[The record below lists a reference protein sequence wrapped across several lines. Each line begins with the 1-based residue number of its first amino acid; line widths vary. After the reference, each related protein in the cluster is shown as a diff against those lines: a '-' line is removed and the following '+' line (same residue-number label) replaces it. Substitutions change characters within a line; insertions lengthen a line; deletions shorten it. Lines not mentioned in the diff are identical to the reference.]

1 MSLWCIGV
9 AHGWYI
15 SKEQDGEYL
24 VEKVCIKEFVD
35 KEFVDREE
43 FVEKKFVV
51 KEFVAKEF
59 VFKEFVDKDFV
70 NKVLLMSLG
79 YEYGTQER
87 GKRVSSRQSKT
98 TGWEW
103 NGLRLGAVS

>member
-1 MSLWCIGV
+1 M

-15 SKEQDGEYL
+15 RKEQDGEYL
-24 VEKVCIKEFVD
+24 VEKVCIREFVD

-59 VFKEFVDKDFV
+59 VFKEFVDKEFV
-70 NKVLLMSLG
+70 DKVLLMSLWG
-79 YEYGTQER
+79 MSMPIKKEARWLVLGDQRRLDGSGT
-87 GKRVSSRQSKT
+87 GC
-98 TGWEW
+98 G
-103 NGLRLGAVS
+103 